1 MRRLSTEA
9 PVADASRLLRGT
21 AMGRGGHVGQPR
33 GGGGGGLG
41 FGGVFRTVVGLAIG
55 GATAVVV
62 ESTLN
67 DIVLW
72 RICKSHAM
80 PVIDAHPRLQR
91 SLAGPE
97 AASYLVFSIL
107 TRQDGGIRASS

>member
-1 MRRLSTEA
+1 MLATLAPSARQCAGSAMRRLSTEA
-9 PVADASRLLRGT
+9 PVADASRNLRGT
-21 AMGRGGHVGQPR
+21 AMGPGGHVGE
-33 GGGGGGLG
+33 G

-62 ESTLN
+62 ENTLN
-67 DIVLW
+67 DLVLW

-91 SLAGPE
+91 SLA
-97 AASYLVFSIL
+97 
-107 TRQDGGIRASS
+107 